1 MAILF
6 DQQARAVLAQ
16 RRARGKDTAL
26 LLHLVPLRG
35 MQRMLEVGWLP
46 RLLCPSSLVLLR
58 TAEADIYADP
68 CVARYAAW
76 CDVRLSARRLGPWA
90 WLTVLDEPEVVLAM
104 AAWQQTH
111 REPGSWAQRSA

>member
-1 MAILF
+1 MAILC
-6 DQQARAVLAQ
+6 DTRARAVLAQ

-26 LLHLVPLRG
+26 LLHFVPLRG

-46 RLLCPSSLVLLR
+46 RLLRPPGLVLLR

-76 CDVRLSARRLGPWA
+76 RDVRVSACHLGPWA
-90 WLTVLDEPEVVLAM
+90 WLTVVDEPEVVL
-104 AAWQQTH
+104 
-111 REPGSWAQRSA
+111 